1 MNKPDNIPLME
12 FQDLVLVKDNQIEFE
27 KKLWEIVHKYTVV
40 YVKVLARYK
49 NLTEE
54 YDE

>member
-1 MNKPDNIPLME
+1 MNKPDIIPLME
-12 FQDLVLVKDNQIEFE
+12 FQNLVLVKDSHEEFE
-27 KKLWEIVHKYTVV
+27 KKLWEVVHKYIVV
-40 YVKVLARYK
+40 YVKVYARYK

>member
-1 MNKPDNIPLME
+1 MNSPDIIPLME
-12 FQDLVLVKDNQIEFE
+12 FQDLVLVNNNDEFE
-27 KKLWEIVHKYTVV
+27 KKLWEIVHKYIVV

-49 NLTEE
+49 TLTEE